1 MRKRVILT
9 TVFILALL
17 IIVVAVI
24 GGVIVYN
31 QNRQRESSSIIGE
44 VSQEITEGNTTQVDF
59 LNKYEDYITQNIFGK
74 NQDLQLIDVAFISLD
89 EDEEPILTYIS
100 EDNKVAFLT
109 LEGDIVRES
118 DSYSDVNIRTFYNIE
133 DKKINYFLEKDEQ
146 YLYLPDVVSRKSNIK
161 TIKVDDESLEYTY
174 IDLEKPVS
182 MKEVKKETLTND
194 LKSVYEEFK
203 NTTILTKEVQENID
217 EKVKEIEEN
226 TLKSDTEGIYNSQY
240 KIAYGSYVCGSD
252 TFTINANNSA
262 TYVHDNPGN
271 GFDLDGSFKLIYD
284 TINFN
289 NDDKVFKIVGNNQ
302 IERIDTEQI
311 FNLK

>member
-9 TVFILALL
+9 TVFIIALL
-17 IIVVAVI
+17 IIVVAVM
-24 GGVIVYN
+24 GGVIIYN
-31 QNRQRESSSIIGE
+31 QNRQKESSSIIGE
-44 VSQEITEGNTTQVDF
+44 VSQDITEGNTAQVDF
-59 LNKYEDYITQNIFGK
+59 LNKYENYITQNIFGE
-74 NQDLQLIDVAFISLD
+74 NQDLQTIDVAFISLD
-89 EDEEPILTYIS
+89 EDEEPILTYTS
-100 EDNKVAFLT
+100 KDNKTAFLT
-109 LEGDIVRES
+109 LEGDIVKES
-118 DSYSDVNIRTFYNIE
+118 DSYNDVNIRTFYNIE

-240 KIAYGSYVCGSD
+240 KIAYGSYVCASD
-252 TFTINANNSA
+252 TFTINANKSA
-262 TYVHDNPGN
+262 TYVHHNPGN

>member
-9 TVFILALL
+9 TVFIIALL
-17 IIVVAVI
+17 IIVVAVM
-24 GGVIVYN
+24 GGVIIYN
-31 QNRQRESSSIIGE
+31 QNRQKESSSIIGE
-44 VSQEITEGNTTQVDF
+44 VSQDITEGNIDQVDF
-59 LNKYEDYITQNIFGK
+59 LSKYENYITQNIFGE
-74 NQDLQLIDVAFISLD
+74 NQDLQTIDVAFISID
-89 EDEEPILTYIS
+89 KDEEPILTYTS
-100 EDNKVAFLT
+100 KDNKTAFLT
-109 LEGDIVRES
+109 LEGDIVKES
-118 DSYSDVNIRTFYNIE
+118 DSYNDVNIRTFYNIE